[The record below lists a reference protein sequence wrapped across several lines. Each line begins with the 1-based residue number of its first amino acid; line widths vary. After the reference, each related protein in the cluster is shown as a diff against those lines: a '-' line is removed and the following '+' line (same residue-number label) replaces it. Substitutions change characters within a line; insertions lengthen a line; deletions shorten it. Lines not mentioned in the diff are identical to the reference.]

1 MKVNIKKLVISIAI
15 PLAVGGVAALFTR
28 DSMMQFATVVKPPLS
43 PPAWLF
49 PLVWTILYT
58 LMGISSYLIAESG
71 ASEEEI
77 AQARTIYYFQLALNF
92 LWPLLFFGLNWYFL
106 AFLELIA
113 LWIAVFLMIKKF
125 GEISPT
131 AAYINVP
138 YIIWL
143 TFAAYLNFGVW
154 WLNR

>member
-77 AQARTIYYFQLALNF
+77 AQARAIYYFQLALNF

>member
-28 DSMMQFATVVKPPLS
+28 DSMMQFAAVVKPPLS

-71 ASEEEI
+71 AGEEEI
-77 AQARTIYYFQLALNF
+77 AQARAIYYFQLALNF